1 MAKQRVSDEEL
12 HKTPPPGL
20 VGETLHIQFFKE
32 YLENGSFEDLSRAY
46 NISRGQVQ
54 IRINDVMQKL
64 PELLGV
70 TIVDNRLIRECLDY
84 KKFWLNL
91 IHTYNI
97 TLKLNEH
104 SSIFPNFLA
113 WFKKQ
118 SDDNKEFIV
127 KTIMK
132 EYEK

>member
-12 HKTPPPGL
+12 HKSPP
-20 VGETLHIQFFKE
+20 VGVASETLHIQFFKE
-32 YLENGSFEDLSRAY
+32 YLEGGSFEDLSRVY
-46 NISRGQVQ
+46 NISRGQAQ

-70 TIVDNRLIRECLDY
+70 TIPDKRLVRECLAY

-91 IHTYNI
+91 INTYYINV
-97 TLKLNEH
+97 KLTEA
-104 SSIFPNFLA
+104 SSILPNFLA

-118 SDDNKEFIV
+118 SDDSKEFIV
-127 KTIMK
+127 KIIQK

>member
-1 MAKQRVSDEEL
+1 MA
-12 HKTPPPGL
+12 
-20 VGETLHIQFFKE
+20 GETLHIQFFKE
-32 YLENGSFEDLSRAY
+32 YLEDHSFEDLSRAY

-64 PELLGV
+64 PELIGV
-70 TIVDNRLIRECLDY
+70 TIPDKRLVRECLAY

-91 IHTYNI
+91 IHTYYI
-97 TLKLNEH
+97 AVKLNES
-104 SSIFPNFLA
+104 SSILPNFLA

-118 SDDNKEFIV
+118 NDDSKEFIV